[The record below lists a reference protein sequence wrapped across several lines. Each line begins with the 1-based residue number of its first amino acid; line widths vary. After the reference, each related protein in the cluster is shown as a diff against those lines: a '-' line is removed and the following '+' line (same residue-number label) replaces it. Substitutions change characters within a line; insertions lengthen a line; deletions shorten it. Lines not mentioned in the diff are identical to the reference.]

1 MLFMSCSLFF
11 CLLSDCEASMNI
23 VFPLNLTLKHLGGSK
38 DFLVKDSEGRGIFL
52 YLKGQ
57 QKETHPVLT
66 CQNYLQY
73 TTI

>member
-1 MLFMSCSLFF
+1 
-11 CLLSDCEASMNI
+11 MNI